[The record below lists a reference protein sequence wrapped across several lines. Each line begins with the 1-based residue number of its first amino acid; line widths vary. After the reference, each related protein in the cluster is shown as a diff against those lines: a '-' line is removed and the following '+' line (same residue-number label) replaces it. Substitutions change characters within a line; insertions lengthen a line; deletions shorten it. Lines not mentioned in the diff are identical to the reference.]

1 MDIIRTK
8 YKSDFLNKAIR
19 GSSPLPTSWVRAIR
33 EALGMTTTQLA
44 DRLQMKQPAIV
55 QLEKREADGGATI
68 GNLKNAADALGCD
81 LVYYFVPRKPLQK
94 MIEEQAYRTA
104 AETLARVSHSM
115 KLEGQG
121 TSIEVERKQ
130 IEMIAKEL
138 IRKQSRRIWDID

>member
-1 MDIIRTK
+1 MNKLLTK
-8 YKSDFLNKAIR
+8 RKSDFLPKPVR
-19 GSSPLPTSWVRAIR
+19 GNSPLPTSWVRAIR

-44 DRLQMKQPAIV
+44 ERLQMTQPAVV

-121 TSIEVERKQ
+121 TSPQVERKQ
-130 IEMIAKEL
+130 IEMLAKEL
-138 IRKQSRRIWDID
+138 IRTQSRRIWDID

>member
-1 MDIIRTK
+1 MNIFRTK
-8 YKSDFLNKAIR
+8 YKSDFLSKTT
-19 GSSPLPTSWVRAIR
+19 GSSSPLPPSWVRAIR

-44 DRLQMKQPAIV
+44 ERLQMTQPAV
-55 QLEKREADGGATI
+55 AQLEKREADGGATI

-104 AETLARVSHSM
+104 EETLARVSHSM

-121 TSIEVERKQ
+121 TSAQVERKQ
-130 IEMIAKEL
+130 IEILAKEL
-138 IRKQSRRIWDID
+138 IRTRSRRIWDID

>member
-1 MDIIRTK
+1 MNKLLTK
-8 YKSDFLNKAIR
+8 RKSVFLPKPVR
-19 GSSPLPTSWVRAIR
+19 GNSALVTSWVRAIR

-44 DRLQMKQPAIV
+44 ERLQMTQPAVV

-121 TSIEVERKQ
+121 TSPQVERKQ
-130 IEMIAKEL
+130 IEMLAKE
-138 IRKQSRRIWDID
+138 